1 MHDSVRQCLI
11 DKSMVKSYNMNLR
24 GNMKIIQKLRPVGN
38 VFRNV
43 ADVQTKIDVK
53 LELYL
58 GREPMAQKEHMKEQ
72 GATTRN

>member
-1 MHDSVRQCLI
+1 
-11 DKSMVKSYNMNLR
+11 
-24 GNMKIIQKLRPVGN
+24 MKIIQKLRPVGN

-72 GATTRN
+72 GATTACVLCLVNDCMVLA